1 MAFLNDDEMTFSKY
15 ILSWFTGIKSLATG
29 LKVTIREFFR
39 PKVTERYPENR
50 ATLVMFDRF
59 RGELVMPHDENNQ
72 HACTACGICMMNC
85 PNGTIHVISKTETTE
100 DGKTK
105 KVLDRYEYDLGQC
118 TFCNLCVL
126 SCPSHAIVFAT
137 TFENAVFTRSKLQK
151 VLNREGSSLRPKAP
165 VKELQANDSP
175 K

>member
-1 MAFLNDDEMTFSKY
+1 MAFLNDDEMTFQKY
-15 ILSWFTGIKSLATG
+15 IYSWFTGLKSLATG

-105 KVLDRYEYDLGQC
+105 KVLDRHEYDLGQC

-126 SCPSHAIVFAT
+126 SCPSQAIRFST
-137 TFENAVFTRSKLQK
+137 RFENAVYTRSILVRQ
-151 VLNREGSSLRPKAP
+151 LNREGSSLRAKNEGRESKTSD
-165 VKELQANDSP
+165 VSK
-175 K
+175 

>member
-1 MAFLNDDEMTFSKY
+1 MTFSKY
-15 ILSWFTGIKSLATG
+15 IYSWFTGLKSLATG

-105 KVLDRYEYDLGQC
+105 KSLDRYEYDLGQC

-165 VKELQANDSP
+165 AKELQSNDSP

>member
-1 MAFLNDDEMTFSKY
+1 MTFSKY
-15 ILSWFTGIKSLATG
+15 IYSWFTGLKSLATG

-105 KVLDRYEYDLGQC
+105 KVLDRHEYDLGQC

-126 SCPSHAIVFAT
+126 TCPSHAIIFSTA
-137 TFENAVFTRSKLQK
+137 FENAVFTRSKLQK

-165 VKELQANDSP
+165 VKELQSTDSP

>member
-1 MAFLNDDEMTFSKY
+1 MTFSKY
-15 ILSWFTGIKSLATG
+15 IYSWFTGLKSLVTG

-105 KVLDRYEYDLGQC
+105 KVLDRHEYDLGQC

-126 SCPSHAIVFAT
+126 TCPSHAIIFST
-137 TFENAVFTRSKLQK
+137 EFENAVFTRSKLQK

-165 VKELQANDSP
+165 VKELQSTDSP

>member
-1 MAFLNDDEMTFSKY
+1 MTFQKY
-15 ILSWFTGIKSLATG
+15 IYSWFTGLKSLATG

-126 SCPSHAIVFAT
+126 SCPSHAILFST
-137 TFENAVFTRSKLQK
+137 NFENSVFTRSKLQK
-151 VLNREGSSLRPKAP
+151 ILNREGSSLRPKAP
-165 VKELQANDSP
+165 VKEMQSNDSP